1 MEALSLWLC
10 AVCLTHKGRKA
21 EMLALRN
28 TLTRLRVGVASL
40 AGLVHRLTQYIAAQE
55 LQLQQQQQQQQQQLQ
70 QQLQLQQGNNGGEST
85 EATETPLDE
94 SMVI

>member
-1 MEALSLWLC
+1 
-10 AVCLTHKGRKA
+10 
-21 EMLALRN
+21 MLALRN

-55 LQLQQQQQQQQQQLQ
+55 QQLRDQQQQQLQ
-70 QQLQLQQGNNGGEST
+70 QQRVNNAIEST
-85 EATETPLDE
+85 DATETPFDE